1 MPRAFNDEDIVM
13 VNYKTRSD
21 HLTFLGKVIGYDSP
35 NRKYIV
41 HTLAHT
47 DGYYRVTQD
56 LFISCHK
63 YELRLATGADV
74 QDMANHQRHTLSR
87 TAKDWCQNKDNHHY
101 RSTNTDKGLFY
112 TSFALQRIKDK
123 DFNRKF
129 SQSTARERNRYV
141 SWL

>member
-1 MPRAFNDEDIVM
+1 MDLVLNDFVASAIK
-13 VNYKTRSD
+13 YQKISILSD
-21 HLTFLGKVIGYDSP
+21 GSP
-35 NRKYIV
+35 WRPLI
-41 HTLAHT
+41 
-47 DGYYRVTQD
+47 
-56 LFISCHK
+56 
-63 YELRLATGADV
+63 DV

-129 SQSTARERNRYV
+129 VVSTAIERNRYV